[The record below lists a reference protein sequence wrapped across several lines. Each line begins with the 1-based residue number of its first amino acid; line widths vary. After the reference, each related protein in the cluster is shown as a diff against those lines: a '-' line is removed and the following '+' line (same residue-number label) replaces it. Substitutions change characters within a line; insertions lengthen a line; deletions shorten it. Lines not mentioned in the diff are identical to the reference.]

1 MPTANEQLFDINV
14 QHAIAIER
22 LKRGF
27 ARELIPLLNTL
38 DENVREVLL
47 VRLDRLGRS
56 FDPQSR
62 ALEDMLRTLG
72 GMRTDVMKDF
82 QLNTRNKLEAF
93 GFDELDFQSNTL
105 RAVLPFDPKLTRPKA
120 NAMKS
125 AINTRPFSVGNGGA
139 SPLNVWFTNMTRND
153 RLFLNQNIL
162 QGISNGDTTAQIVS
176 RIMGR
181 RGTFSAS
188 RAAAERLVRTAV
200 NHTTNQA
207 REVLFAENS
216 DALEG
221 LRWTA
226 VLDSRTSIICSSRD
240 GEIFPV
246 GEGPRP
252 PAHPNCRSIMTP
264 VVDGEALLGN
274 RPFVLEEEGGVR
286 RFRQDARE
294 RAGET
299 RWKKWT
305 PAERNRAIDRARAR
319 WAAENIGSVPAET
332 TYEQFLRRQSND
344 FQDSVL
350 GPSKGKLFRNGLSID
365 EFVDEVGRPL
375 NLEELRENNRA
386 LFRRLG
392 LAPPK
397 VA

>member
-176 RIMGR
+176 
-181 RGTFSAS
+181 
-188 RAAAERLVRTAV
+188 
-200 NHTTNQA
+200 
-207 REVLFAENS
+207 
-216 DALEG
+216 
-221 LRWTA
+221 
-226 VLDSRTSIICSSRD
+226 
-240 GEIFPV
+240 
-246 GEGPRP
+246 
-252 PAHPNCRSIMTP
+252 
-264 VVDGEALLGN
+264 
-274 RPFVLEEEGGVR
+274 
-286 RFRQDARE
+286 
-294 RAGET
+294 
-299 RWKKWT
+299 
-305 PAERNRAIDRARAR
+305 
-319 WAAENIGSVPAET
+319 
-332 TYEQFLRRQSND
+332 
-344 FQDSVL
+344 
-350 GPSKGKLFRNGLSID
+350 
-365 EFVDEVGRPL
+365 
-375 NLEELRENNRA
+375 
-386 LFRRLG
+386 
-392 LAPPK
+392 
-397 VA
+397 